1 MCVLTRLS
9 LFVFTFS
16 DGSVCAAAGAPAY
29 AAHVSRYD
37 GAWSAVYGWCISA
50 PRSLGRR
57 RDMGSLVVSVW
68 RAAHTESHLCWAC
81 HTRFFSV
88 FPAFLLRFAKQKI
101 FETEIVNLFFGL
113 ISCLTLDKI

>member
-68 RAAHTESHLCWAC
+68 RAAHTESHLVGG
-81 HTRFFSV
+81 RLIREFS
-88 FPAFLLRFAKQKI
+88 
-101 FETEIVNLFFGL
+101 LFFPFSCYASLNRKYLKQRLL
-113 ISCLTLDKI
+113 IVFLG